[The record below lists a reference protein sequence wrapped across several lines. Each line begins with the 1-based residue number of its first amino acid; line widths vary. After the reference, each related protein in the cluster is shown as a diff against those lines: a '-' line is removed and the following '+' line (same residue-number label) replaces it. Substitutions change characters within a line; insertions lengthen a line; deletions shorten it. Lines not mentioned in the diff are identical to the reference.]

1 MNEKERKPGGDT
13 AGMYYPRKMAHGW
26 CVAHPVTACG
36 ITIERYGTK
45 YRTYREAYERAM
57 ELNRRLVDEELR
69 QERGRAGGE

>member
-1 MNEKERKPGGDT
+1 MNEKERKPGKET

-36 ITIERYGTK
+36 ITIERFGTK

-57 ELNRRLVDEELR
+57 ELNREHIEQLLEKE
-69 QERGRAGGE
+69 G